1 MYCIYPD
8 YRSYHIRS
16 IIKKWF
22 YYVKGSY
29 FIRVWRPV
37 KHAWRIAVRIWYSNI
52 IINIIIFFNYLLF
65 ARATVK
71 FFLMW
76 NPLTKKK
83 NIQLRLT
90 TIVREV
96 QYNSTVIIIII
107 TSCVLEFVPLLMYN
121 VIIIIFMYIHYTQVY
136 DMLMRRFIS

>member
-1 MYCIYPD
+1 MYCTPCRLQVISHTRYN
-8 YRSYHIRS
+8 
-16 IIKKWF
+16 KKWF
-22 YYVKGSY
+22 YDVKGSY
-29 FIRVWRPV
+29 FIRVWRPL

-52 IINIIIFFNYLLF
+52 IINNIIFFNYLLF

-76 NPLTKKK
+76 NPLTKK
-83 NIQLRLT
+83 NILLRLT

-121 VIIIIFMYIHYTQVY
+121 VIIIIFIYIHRYMICLC
-136 DMLMRRFIS
+136 DGL